1 MVAGA
6 WEIIVGVF
14 IAVALCLWIIREYER
29 RRYPVGEETGDPMN
43 PQAIKDWR
51 KAKWQMERGDV

>member
-14 IAVALCLWIIREYER
+14 IAVALGLWIIREYER
-29 RRYPVGEETGDPMN
+29 RRYPAGDETGDGMN

-51 KAKWQMERGDV
+51 TAKWRAEK